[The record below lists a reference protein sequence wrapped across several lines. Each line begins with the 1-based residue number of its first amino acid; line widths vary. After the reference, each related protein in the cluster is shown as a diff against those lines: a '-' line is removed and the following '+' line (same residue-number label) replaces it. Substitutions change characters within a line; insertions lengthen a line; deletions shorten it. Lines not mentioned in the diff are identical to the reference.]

1 MRSRA
6 FSDLQKLSD
15 AEFFREVATGLAHIA
30 KNVTAIDADA
40 RRLSKEKRGRGVR
53 ILDAFA
59 AEEAGKYM
67 ILLDA
72 VRCPHHA
79 ADLLG
84 AQLKKA
90 GQHLP
95 KILYSEL
102 CDIRPATFAEVKR
115 WVEMESQQYYLDG
128 PSGADWIFRN
138 RMVQSREDTLYVDYI
153 FAEGDYHWNF
163 PYHLD
168 DGLVALSSSRGSVR
182 MVAALSQAGF
192 GAEAALPVIAEKW
205 HPLQITDDTHTRAL
219 RHWNVETLEALRVR
233 GLLLE
238 RPADDYSL
246 IAAEWPFPLYNLPLK
261 EIPVDPKV
269 LDAQKSS
276 YGEY

>member
-1 MRSRA
+1 MRPRA
-6 FSDLQKLSD
+6 FPDLNLLPD
-15 AEFFREVATGLAHIA
+15 PEFFREVAVGLGHIA

-40 RRLSKEKRGRGVR
+40 RRLVEEKRGRGAR

-72 VRCPHHA
+72 VRCPRNPPGRLH
-79 ADLLG
+79 

-102 CDIRPATFAEVKR
+102 CDIRPADFAEVKR
-115 WVEMESQQYYLDG
+115 WIDSESQQFYLDG
-128 PSGADWIFRN
+128 PTGGDWIFRN

-153 FAEGDYHWNF
+153 AAEGDHFWNF
-163 PYHLD
+163 PCHMD
-168 DGLVALSSSRGSVR
+168 DSLVELSPSRASVR

-192 GAEAALPVIAEKW
+192 GAEAALPVIAELW
-205 HPLQITDDTHTRAL
+205 RPLPMADSTHTRTL
-219 RHWNVETLEALRVR
+219 RGWNVESLKALESRK
-233 GLLLE
+233 LLLE
-238 RPADDYSL
+238 RPDADYSL
-246 IAAEWPFPLYNLPLK
+246 IAGEWPFPLYDLPLK
-261 EIPVDPKV
+261 EIPVDTKD
-269 LDAQKSS
+269 LESRKSS
-276 YGEY
+276 YEE